1 MLFPDHTHLLIATVY
16 PATVLR
22 NGITQRLVSMADK
35 WFYAATGCGRNIL
48 HFHCLFVGKCYLCIR
63 MGDNHTQN
71 YHLGGIS
78 SDMRS
83 GVTFSATLTR
93 HRKTKFS
100 FHISNDIPPQ
110 IRILNTVVPPMFF

>member
-1 MLFPDHTHLLIATVY
+1 
-16 PATVLR
+16 
-22 NGITQRLVSMADK
+22 
-35 WFYAATGCGRNIL
+35 
-48 HFHCLFVGKCYLCIR
+48 
-63 MGDNHTQN
+63 MGDNHNQN

-100 FHISNDIPPQ
+100 FHISDDIPPQ
-110 IRILNTVVPPMFF
+110 IRILNTVVPPMFFLIIVYLFIFTMTLQVPTFVGSF